1 MYMNRRDF
9 LQSSLAFA
17 TVYPLQMTSNQT
29 FKAGIVPSG
38 KTVAENSVQEFWA
51 HCDEVAAI
59 GVHRIEFN
67 NTRTKV
73 AEYYASRV
81 QEFLDRMTE
90 RKLKLTAVAQF
101 SRMGDRL
108 AFQEAKT
115 QHLLLGQFLA
125 GVGGTYITHMI
136 ASGALLNES
145 TDEEDYRKI
154 NVGLWARHAN
164 EVGRELFERWG
175 IMLAYHP
182 EQREVSSG
190 LYERFLE
197 ATDERSIRF
206 LADIG
211 HLAAGGADP
220 VKVCKT
226 YRNRLL
232 AVHLKDFA
240 PAPVSS
246 LPIKAGNVPFGSGT
260 VDLLKVVAELRVSN
274 FSGWV
279 LGESGGTNEQMC
291 TYMTQTLGLSFD

>member
-1 MYMNRRDF
+1 MNRRDF

-17 TVYPLQMTSNQT
+17 IVCPPQMPSNQT
-29 FKAGIVPSG
+29 FKAGIVPYG
-38 KTVAENSVQEFWA
+38 KTAAESGIQEFWA

-73 AEYYASRV
+73 AEYYVSRV
-81 QEFLDRMTE
+81 QEFLDRMAK

-108 AFQEAKT
+108 ALQETKT

-136 ASGALLNES
+136 APGTLLNES
-145 TDEEDYRKI
+145 IDDEDYRRI
-154 NVGLWARHAN
+154 DVGLWARHAN
-164 EVGRELFERWG
+164 DVGRELFERWG
-175 IMLAYHP
+175 IVLAYHP

-197 ATDERSIRF
+197 ATDERSIRL

-220 VKVCKT
+220 VKVCKI

-240 PAPVSS
+240 LAPGSS
-246 LPIKAGNVPFGSGT
+246 IPIKAGNVPFGSGT
-260 VDLLKVVAELRVSN
+260 VDLRKIVAELRASN

-279 LGESGGTNEQMC
+279 LGESGGTNEQMY
-291 TYMTQTLGLSFD
+291 TYMTQTLGLTFD